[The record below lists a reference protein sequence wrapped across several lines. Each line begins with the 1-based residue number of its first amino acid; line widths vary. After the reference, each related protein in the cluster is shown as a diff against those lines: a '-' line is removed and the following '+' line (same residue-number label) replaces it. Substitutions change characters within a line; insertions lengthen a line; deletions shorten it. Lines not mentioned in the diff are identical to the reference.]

1 MSWLGIIQNQ
11 FHVVM
16 NHLQKNYTVRL
27 CFLYLFISFFY
38 FLFVFCFPNQLLR
51 NVFTFR
57 DLAVDLRMKLGDWF
71 RVVQLVKWGG
81 GGGK

>member
-1 MSWLGIIQNQ
+1 MIRTLQDYQGIKFVKKLGKLDTENIKMAEVASYFQRYDEAEK
-11 FHVVM
+11 M
-16 NHLQKNYTVRL
+16 
-27 CFLYLFISFFY
+27 YLDMD
-38 FLFVFCFPNQLLR
+38 R
-51 NVFTFR
+51 W